1 MAGWGRYATRRFEQK
16 NAKEAKEDAEKMLD
30 EMDRMGR
37 MTGRVRLLRWAR
49 S

>member
-30 EMDRMGR
+30 KMDGMGR
-37 MTGRVRLLRWAR
+37 MTGRARSWRWAR